1 MKMAKQFS
9 KFSGYNTPYGGT
21 YYPNYH
27 NTGYNQYGGSS
38 QDFQDIPLPPGPAPS
53 RRGGYQGQN
62 SPSIRGGYQ
71 GQNSPSI
78 RGGYQG
84 QNYSMV
90 PDRGNMPG
98 SYPIGQKRE
107 YPSGGFGGNRGGGGG
122 RPQSQ
127 PSFGFAK
134 RPRWGE
140 KDDSKIPVDQTL
152 IDKRFNFWNLPSKAK
167 VLLVSNIPQE
177 IAKPKALFCLFSFY
191 GDIPKI
197 KILPKK
203 QNAAFIEFAT
213 ATMACIA
220 RNNLD
225 QVKIRDKKL
234 YVSFSKYHEIKQNNE
249 EEAPFIMDFSG
260 EEYKLLQRYNVE
272 TNFVPNLKRVCKPS
286 QCLHINNF
294 PKGHTVRNIRATIEG
309 VGLNIL
315 DIVGCKKIKEKDV
328 NPDKPSRAFVYVW

>member
-1 MKMAKQFS
+1 M
-9 KFSGYNTPYGGT
+9 
-21 YYPNYH
+21 
-27 NTGYNQYGGSS
+27 GYNQYGAYS
-38 QDFQDIPLPPGPAPS
+38 QDTQNIPLPPGPAPS
-53 RRGGYQGQN
+53 R
-62 SPSIRGGYQ
+62 
-71 GQNSPSI
+71 

-98 SYPIGQKRE
+98 SYPRGQKRE
-107 YPSGGFGGNRGGGGG
+107 YPNQRGGFGGNRGGGF
-122 RPQSQ
+122 RPQGQ
-127 PSFGFAK
+127 QSFGFAK
-134 RPRWGE
+134 RPRWDE
-140 KDDSKIPVDQTL
+140 KDDSKIPVDETL

-294 PKGHTVRNIRATIEG
+294 PKGHTVNNIRATIEG

-315 DIVGCKKIKEKDV
+315 DIVGCKKLKEKDV